1 MEKKLYTTAC
11 KMGLIVV
18 QVISMLGLAL
28 SIIALMF
35 VINATQ
41 GDPGD
46 PFTATPYRSSAA
58 LEGSLTYQS
67 HSLDD
72 YMSLKYV
79 RERSDGGDVYTPVT
93 SESEQ
98 WNDYLNFKEYYD
110 SSMTNYRY
118 VVYTPGTREV
128 FETNMTEE
136 ELTQVFNDQL
146 QPQVQSTLQ
155 LDDTSYN
162 VISTLAASMTIQDT
176 YYYEAERYD
185 FIMPFYLP
193 AVITFVISIL
203 LLLITIM
210 LLTITAG
217 HKYASEDLVLLSHD
231 KWKTEIAL
239 IFWGLMAF
247 LTITALGGCT
257 SIISESVLVPG
268 LLLLIP
274 ATLIGNGLFL
284 TAYMSLIRRIKAR
297 TIWKNSLLCMF
308 VSWFKRIYQNRN
320 LLWRLLIAFGVYFL
334 LNFFFAAAGG
344 FGYFLI
350 ILLNAGA
357 LVLLVRSVL
366 EKQHLL
372 TDTRIIA
379 AGELEHKVETMT
391 LHDSNRELG
400 EAINN
405 IGDGLQNAVATSVKS
420 ERMKADL
427 ITNVSHDIKTPLTSI
442 INYVDLLKREDLQ
455 NETANGYVEILDQK
469 SQRLKQL
476 TEDLVEASK
485 ISSGNITLNMDKMDF
500 VQLLEQTAGEFEEKF
515 AAKNLNLVLHHPEPP
530 ISINGDG
537 RRMWR
542 ILENLFNNIVKY
554 AMPGTRVYADLT
566 CDDMQMTFS
575 LKNISENPLNIR
587 ADELTER
594 FIRGDVSRSTE
605 GSGLGLSIAK
615 NLTEVQNGTFQIYL
629 DGDLFKVTLTFL
641 LTH

>member
-11 KMGLIVV
+11 KLGLIVV

-28 SIIALMF
+28 SLFALVLIMET
-35 VINATQ
+35 AQ
-41 GDPGD
+41 GKPGD
-46 PFTATPYRSSAA
+46 PFTATPYRSSAT
-58 LEGSLTYQS
+58 LERSLTYQA

-72 YMSLKYV
+72 YVSLKYV
-79 RERSDGGDVYTPVT
+79 RERSDDGYVYTPVT
-93 SESEQ
+93 SESEN

-118 VVYTPGTREV
+118 VIYTPGTQKV
-128 FETNMTEE
+128 LETNMTED
-136 ELTQVFNDQL
+136 ELTNVFADQL

-162 VISTLAASMTIQDT
+162 VISTLADSMTVQDT
-176 YYYEAERYD
+176 YYYEAERYE

-203 LLLITIM
+203 LLLITIT

-239 IFWGLMAF
+239 AFWGFMAS
-247 LTITALGGCT
+247 LIIMALGGCM
-257 SIISESVLVPG
+257 SFISENVVVPG
-268 LLLLIP
+268 LLLIP
-274 ATLIGNGLFL
+274 TILIGDGLLL

-366 EKQHLL
+366 EKQRLL

-379 AGELEHKVETMT
+379 AGELDHKVETIT

-542 ILENLFNNIVKY
+542 ILENLFNNIIKY

-566 CDDMQMTFS
+566 YDDMQMTFS

-629 DGDLFKVTLTFL
+629 DGDLFKVTVTFL